1 MPCKSSRTLA
11 LRIQKECK
19 DMSSRMPTDK
29 PTMRSSTM
37 DKLKKPG
44 RDVTKT
50 EMVSFAEK
58 SSENA
63 TSHTD
68 TGEQ

>member
-1 MPCKSSRTLA
+1 
-11 LRIQKECK
+11 
-19 DMSSRMPTDK
+19 MPTDK